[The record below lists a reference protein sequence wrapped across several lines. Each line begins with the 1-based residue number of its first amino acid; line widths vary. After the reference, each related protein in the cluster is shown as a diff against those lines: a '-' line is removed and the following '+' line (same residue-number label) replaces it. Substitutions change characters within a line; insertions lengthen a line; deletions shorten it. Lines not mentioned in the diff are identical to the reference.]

1 MFSFRIILD
10 YTRWV
15 SDFLNCR
22 LPVAI
27 PRVLVFKKKST
38 FFIKIKK
45 LEICI
50 NLTETYF
57 EVNFLIEI
65 YKKNIKNIKTSG
77 HCIDNNKSTKNENLY
92 IYINTFNYIYAS
104 DTQR

>member
-27 PRVLVFKKKST
+27 PRVLVFKKKSI
-38 FFIKIKK
+38 IKIKK
-45 LEICI
+45 LVICI
-50 NLTETYF
+50 NMTETIL
-57 EVNFLIEI
+57 NHIL
-65 YKKNIKNIKTSG
+65 K
-77 HCIDNNKSTKNENLY
+77 
-92 IYINTFNYIYAS
+92 
-104 DTQR
+104 